1 MSIESG
7 NLRVFIMNIMIAAK
21 RVLFA
26 LFCLMGLALYAF
38 AATKEE
44 PCPLPVTSTETSASS
59 SSAQSPEQP
68 PCKRAVHHNGNI
80 ICLPCP
86 AYDAHIRHG
95 DTDAGP
101 CDKPGNE
108 TPGH

>member
-1 MSIESG
+1 
-7 NLRVFIMNIMIAAK
+7 MNMMIVVK
-21 RVLFA
+21 RSLAVVLTLTA
-26 LFCLMGLALYAF
+26 LALYAM
-38 AATKEE
+38 AATENA
-44 PCPLPVTSTETSASS
+44 PCPLPIESS
-59 SSAQSPEQP
+59 STTADTSSSTQSPEHP
-68 PCKRAVHHNGNI
+68 PCMRAVHHNGMI

-108 TPGH
+108 TPPGHS

>member
-1 MSIESG
+1 
-7 NLRVFIMNIMIAAK
+7 MNMMIAVK
-21 RVLFA
+21 RSSVGLLTISA
-26 LFCLMGLALYAF
+26 LALGAI
-38 AATKEE
+38 AASPSNE
-44 PCPLPVTSTETSASS
+44 PCPLPITSTSS
-59 SSAQSPEQP
+59 SSSVQTQSPEKE
-68 PCKRAVHHNGNI
+68 PCMRKVNHNGMQ

-108 TPGH
+108 TPPGHTP

>member
-1 MSIESG
+1 
-7 NLRVFIMNIMIAAK
+7 MNVMIGVK

-26 LFCLMGLALYAF
+26 LLTVTGLALYALGQDQQ
-38 AATKEE
+38 A
-44 PCPLPVTSTETSASS
+44 PCSLPVTYDTA
-59 SSAQSPEQP
+59 SAQSSSQSPEKP
-68 PCKRAVHHNGNI
+68 PCMRAVHHNGMI

-86 AYDAHIRHG
+86 AYDAHIQHG

-108 TPGH
+108 TPPGKG

>member
-1 MSIESG
+1 
-7 NLRVFIMNIMIAAK
+7 MNMMIAAK
-21 RVLFA
+21 RSLVA
-26 LFCLMGLALYAF
+26 LLTLSALAICAI
-38 AATKEE
+38 AGQNE
-44 PCPLPVTSTETSASS
+44 PCPLPISS
-59 SSAQSPEQP
+59 SSTADSTASSQSPEHP
-68 PCKRAVHHNGNI
+68 PCMRKVNHNGMQ

-108 TPGH
+108 TPPGKS